1 MLQLLFITAY
11 DMCRF
16 LSHLR
21 TFLPARTII
30 RDVPENGA
38 YDTLFE
44 YIISVP
50 NLFKTMSYPTGV
62 GQNNEI
68 KRFFQEYEMPRT
80 PRPPVVPDAGILSCR
95 QMLTAA
101 LGMALG
107 MGPGMAAGNDN
118 VPATSTTAPATSHT
132 TSQPAAPKVERM
144 TVTSQHVVGT
154 QPGGGLIRE
163 EDAAKS
169 VSTIGTDFMRKQAP
183 SATAFDMVSL
193 LPGANVS
200 SSDPLGF
207 SPQTNISVR
216 GLGGD
221 SLGYVLEG
229 MPLNDIAYYN
239 GYPGQFADT
248 ENYQSVS
255 LEQGSA
261 DLDSPVLN
269 AAGGLMNLSFRDP
282 STRAG
287 GYADVSYGSY
297 NTNRQFL
304 RLETGQIGHTG
315 IRGFV
320 SYSHGYTDNWRG
332 PGHDERQHIDFK
344 FLREWGAGN
353 RVSVLGTWN
362 TMVASYYPPVD
373 KADWQAEGP
382 HGAANNLAATYNPND
397 AAGGTD
403 YWALYRQPE
412 RIFYVAAPAR
422 LTLADRLHLKLTP
435 YAQWSYGNDPGGT
448 TMGETGMF
456 SGASPAGVPDADAV
470 VRANWTQTSYRSG
483 FNAALDWQVA
493 NHDLVFGYW
502 YDYSDDSEHQPFT
515 AVNGSGYAPDIWVDR
530 ISRTVLLPDGQQLD
544 AGSYHMISQTN
555 ALYVGDRM
563 HFLKHRLM
571 VDVGFKEVMLDR
583 HGTTTSAGVQT
594 AAGSNAATPLPRIA
608 IRYRITPR
616 HMVFFNTTTNF
627 RTPDESALFGGVTAS
642 GITTQLKNEYSV
654 SEELGY
660 RYSGNLIIG
669 SLTLFNYDFTNRE
682 IQTLLNVNGAQ
693 VDSTINGGGQTSRG
707 VDVEIGLKPWHHFA
721 PYLSGEYL
729 HATIDSDIPS
739 TSGMLATRGK
749 TAVESPTLQA
759 SAGLSYDDGHFFGI
773 ASVHY
778 TGRQYSTFMNDERM
792 PDHTT
797 GNLAIGYRM
806 DDHAFLSHP
815 EFRMNFVNITN
826 QHYLS
831 GVATPT
837 LTAADGPQYY
847 VGGGLAVL
855 FTAASGF

>member
-1 MLQLLFITAY
+1 M
-11 DMCRF
+11 
-16 LSHLR
+16 
-21 TFLPARTII
+21 
-30 RDVPENGA
+30 
-38 YDTLFE
+38 
-44 YIISVP
+44 
-50 NLFKTMSYPTGV
+50 
-62 GQNNEI
+62 
-68 KRFFQEYEMPRT
+68 
-80 PRPPVVPDAGILSCR
+80 PRPPSRPVVFPAPSTGRLNVLTVALST
-95 QMLTAA
+95 L
-101 LGMALG
+101 LGL
-107 MGPGMAAGNDN
+107 GPGMAAADDATTTPAAAKPPRP
-118 VPATSTTAPATSHT
+118 PATG
-132 TSQPAAPKVERM
+132 KVERL
-144 TVTSQHVVGT
+144 TVTSQRVVGT
-154 QPGGGLIRE
+154 EPGGGLIRV

-255 LEQGSA
+255 LAQGSA

-269 AAGGLMNLSFRDP
+269 AAGGLMSMTFRDP
-282 STRAG
+282 SMRAG

-344 FLREWGAGN
+344 FLREWGQGN
-353 RVSVLGTWN
+353 RVSLIGTWN

-373 KADWQAEGP
+373 KSDWQAQGV
-382 HGAANNLAATYNPND
+382 HGAANNLAATYNPNN

-412 RIFYVAAPAR
+412 RIAYLAAPAR
-422 LTLADRLHLKLTP
+422 FMLARGLHLKVTP

-448 TMGETGMF
+448 TLGD
-456 SGASPAGVPDADAV
+456 AGLAGGADAATV
-470 VRANWTQTSYRSG
+470 VRSNWTQTSYRSG
-483 FNAALDWQVA
+483 FNATLDWQLG

-515 AVNGSGYAPDIWVDR
+515 AVNAQGYAPDIWVDR
-530 ISRTVLLPDGQQLD
+530 ISRTLLDASGQQVD

-555 ALYVGDRM
+555 ALYIGDRM
-563 HFLKHRLM
+563 HFLHKKLM

-583 HGTTTSAGVQT
+583 TGTTTSGGVQT
-594 AAGSNAATPLPRIA
+594 AAGSNSATPLPRIS
-608 IRYRITPR
+608 IRYQITPR

-660 RYSGNLIIG
+660 RYNGDLIVG

-721 PYLSGEYL
+721 PYLSGECL

-739 TSGMLATRGK
+739 ATGTLATRGK

-759 SAGLSYDDGHFFGI
+759 SAGLSYDDGHFFGL

-815 EFRMNFVNITN
+815 EFRMNFINITN

-837 LTAADGPQYY
+837 LTKADGPQYY

-855 FTAASGF
+855 FTAATGF

>member
-1 MLQLLFITAY
+1 
-11 DMCRF
+11 
-16 LSHLR
+16 
-21 TFLPARTII
+21 
-30 RDVPENGA
+30 
-38 YDTLFE
+38 
-44 YIISVP
+44 
-50 NLFKTMSYPTGV
+50 
-62 GQNNEI
+62 
-68 KRFFQEYEMPRT
+68 MPRV
-80 PRPPVVPDAGILSCR
+80 PRPHIVSDPAPVSYR
-95 QMLTAA
+95 RMLTIA
-101 LGMALG
+101 LGTMLG

-118 VPATSTTAPATSHT
+118 TPSATPATTPARGTAARA
-132 TSQPAAPKVERM
+132 PAAPTERM
-144 TVTSQHVVGT
+144 TVTSRHVVGT
-154 QPGGGLIRE
+154 QPGGGLIRA

-200 SSDPLGF
+200 SSDALGF
-207 SPQTNISVR
+207 SPQTNITVR

-255 LEQGSA
+255 LAQGTA

-269 AAGGLMNLSFRDP
+269 AAGGLMSMSLRDP
-282 STRAG
+282 SMRAG

-304 RLETGQIGHTG
+304 RLDTGQIGHTG

-373 KADWQAEGP
+373 KTDWQAQGP

-403 YWALYRQPE
+403 YWQLYRQPE
-412 RIFYVAAPAR
+412 RIAYIAAPAR
-422 LTLADRLHLKLTP
+422 FTLADSVHLKVTP
-435 YAQWSYGNDPGGT
+435 YAQWSYGNAPSGT
-448 TMGETGMF
+448 TMGESGLCDGTG
-456 SGASPAGVPDADAV
+456 GCDENAV

-483 FNAALDWQVA
+483 FNAALDWQLG
-493 NHDLVFGYW
+493 NHDLVVGYW

-515 AVNGSGYAPDIWVDR
+515 AVNAQGYAADIWVDR
-530 ISRTVLLPDGQQLD
+530 ISRTLLQPDGQQVD

-555 ALYVGDRM
+555 ALYAGDRM
-563 HFLKHRLM
+563 HFLGHRLM
-571 VDVGFKEVMLDR
+571 VDVGFREVMLDR
-583 HGTTTSAGVQT
+583 HGTTTSDGVQT
-594 AAGSNAATPLPRIA
+594 TAGSNSATPLPRIA
-608 IRYRITPR
+608 IRYRISPR

-627 RTPDESALFGGVTAS
+627 RTPDETALFGGVTDTGVA
-642 GITTQLKNEYSV
+642 TQLKNEYSV

-660 RYSGNLIIG
+660 RYSGNLIVG

-682 IQTLLNVNGAQ
+682 IQTQIGQ

-739 TSGMLATRGK
+739 AGGMLATRGR

-759 SAGLSYDDGHFFGI
+759 SAGLSYDDGHIFGM
-773 ASVHY
+773 ASIHY

-797 GNLAIGYRM
+797 SNLAIGYRM
-806 DDHAFLSHP
+806 DDHAIFSHP
-815 EFRMNFVNITN
+815 EFRMNFNNITN

-837 LTAADGPQYY
+837 LTKVDGPQYY

-855 FTAASGF
+855 FTASTGF

>member
-1 MLQLLFITAY
+1 
-11 DMCRF
+11 
-16 LSHLR
+16 
-21 TFLPARTII
+21 
-30 RDVPENGA
+30 
-38 YDTLFE
+38 
-44 YIISVP
+44 
-50 NLFKTMSYPTGV
+50 
-62 GQNNEI
+62 
-68 KRFFQEYEMPRT
+68 MPRV
-80 PRPPVVPDAGILSCR
+80 PRPHIVSDPAPVSYR
-95 QMLTAA
+95 RMLTIA
-101 LGMALG
+101 LGTMLG

-118 VPATSTTAPATSHT
+118 TPSATPATTPTRGTAARA
-132 TSQPAAPKVERM
+132 PAAPTERM
-144 TVTSQHVVGT
+144 TVTSRHVVGT
-154 QPGGGLIRE
+154 QPGGGLIRT

-200 SSDPLGF
+200 SSDALGF
-207 SPQTNISVR
+207 SPQTNITVR

-255 LEQGSA
+255 LAQGTA

-269 AAGGLMNLSFRDP
+269 AAGGLMSMSLRDP
-282 STRAG
+282 SMRAG

-304 RLETGQIGHTG
+304 RLDTGQIGHTG

-373 KADWQAEGP
+373 KADWQAQGP

-403 YWALYRQPE
+403 YWQLYRQPE
-412 RIFYVAAPAR
+412 RIAYIAAPAR
-422 LTLADRLHLKLTP
+422 FTLADSVLLKVTP
-435 YAQWSYGNDPGGT
+435 YAQWSYGNAPSGT
-448 TMGETGMF
+448 TMGESGLCDGTG
-456 SGASPAGVPDADAV
+456 GCDENAV

-483 FNAALDWQVA
+483 FNAALDWQLG
-493 NHDLVFGYW
+493 NHDLVVGYW

-515 AVNGSGYAPDIWVDR
+515 AVNAQGYAADIWVDR
-530 ISRTVLLPDGQQLD
+530 ISRTLLQPDGQQVD

-555 ALYVGDRM
+555 ALYAGDRM
-563 HFLKHRLM
+563 HFLGHRLM
-571 VDVGFKEVMLDR
+571 VDVGFREVMLDR
-583 HGTTTSAGVQT
+583 HGTTTSDGVQT
-594 AAGSNAATPLPRIA
+594 TAGSNSATPLPRIA
-608 IRYRITPR
+608 IRYRISPR

-627 RTPDESALFGGVTAS
+627 RTPDETALFGGVTDTGVA
-642 GITTQLKNEYSV
+642 TQLKNEYSV

-660 RYSGNLIIG
+660 RYSGNLVVG

-682 IQTLLNVNGAQ
+682 IQTQIGQ

-739 TSGMLATRGK
+739 AGGMLATRGR

-759 SAGLSYDDGHFFGI
+759 SAGLSYDDGHIFGM
-773 ASVHY
+773 ASIHY

-806 DDHAFLSHP
+806 DDHAVFSHP
-815 EFRMNFVNITN
+815 EFRMNFNNITN

-837 LTAADGPQYY
+837 LTKVDGPQYY

-855 FTAASGF
+855 FTASTGF

>member
-1 MLQLLFITAY
+1 MPHAPY
-11 DMCRF
+11 CPDAPPVCP
-16 LSHLR
+16 LSYRLA
-21 TFLPARTII
+21 LGVALGALMGMGSGPARAAAASGTSAP
-30 RDVPENGA
+30 VPS
-38 YDTLFE
+38 TH
-44 YIISVP
+44 P
-50 NLFKTMSYPTGV
+50 RQGV
-62 GQNNEI
+62 
-68 KRFFQEYEMPRT
+68 
-80 PRPPVVPDAGILSCR
+80 
-95 QMLTAA
+95 
-101 LGMALG
+101 
-107 MGPGMAAGNDN
+107 
-118 VPATSTTAPATSHT
+118 TAP
-132 TSQPAAPKVERM
+132 QPGVETL

-163 EDAAKS
+163 EDAPKS

-193 LPGANVS
+193 LPGANVA
-200 SSDPLGF
+200 SSDALGF
-207 SPQTNISVR
+207 SPQTNITVR

-221 SLGYVLEG
+221 SIGYLLEG

-255 LEQGSA
+255 LAQGSA
-261 DLDSPVLN
+261 DLDAPVLN
-269 AAGGLMNLSFRDP
+269 AAGGLMDMTFRDP
-282 STRAG
+282 SLRAG

-304 RLETGQIGHTG
+304 RLETGQIGNTG
-315 IRGFV
+315 LRGFV

-344 FLREWGAGN
+344 FLREWGDGN
-353 RVSVLGTWN
+353 RVSLIGTWN
-362 TMVASYYPPVD
+362 TMVASYYPTVD
-373 KADWQAEGP
+373 KADWQAQGP
-382 HGAANNLAATYNPND
+382 HGVANNLAATYNPNN

-403 YWALYRQPE
+403 YWELYRQPE
-412 RIFYVAAPAR
+412 RIAYMAAPAR
-422 LTLADRLHLKLTP
+422 FTLARGLHLKVTP
-435 YAQWSYGNDPGGT
+435 YAQWSYGNAPSGT
-448 TMGETGMF
+448 TMGDAGLCEG
-456 SGASPAGVPDADAV
+456 SGGCDADAV
-470 VRANWTQTSYRSG
+470 VRANWTQASYRSG
-483 FNAALDWQVA
+483 FNTTLDWQLG

-515 AVNGSGYAPDIWVDR
+515 AVNAQGHAADIWVDR
-530 ISRTVLLPDGQQLD
+530 ISRTLLEADGQQVD

-555 ALYVGDRM
+555 ALYIGDRM
-563 HFLKHRLM
+563 HFLRRRLM

-594 AAGSNAATPLPRIA
+594 GAGSNSATPLPRIA
-608 IRYRITPR
+608 IRYAITPH

-627 RTPDESALFGGVTAS
+627 RTPDETALFGGVTAS
-642 GITTQLKNEYSV
+642 GIATQLKNEYSV

-660 RYSGNLIIG
+660 RYNGNLLVG

-682 IQTLLNVNGAQ
+682 IQTQIGQ
-693 VDSTINGGGQTSRG
+693 IESTINGGGQTSRG
-707 VDVEIGLKPWHHFA
+707 VDVEIGMKPWHHWA
-721 PYLSGEYL
+721 PYVSGEYL
-729 HATIDSDIPS
+729 HATIDSDIPDG
-739 TSGMLATRGK
+739 SGLLATRGR
-749 TAVESPTLQA
+749 TAVESPRLQA
-759 SAGLSYDDGHFFGI
+759 SAGLSYDDGHFFGM
-773 ASVHY
+773 ASIHY

-815 EFRMNFVNITN
+815 EFRMNFNNITN

-855 FTAASGF
+855 FTAATGF

>member
-1 MLQLLFITAY
+1 
-11 DMCRF
+11 
-16 LSHLR
+16 
-21 TFLPARTII
+21 
-30 RDVPENGA
+30 
-38 YDTLFE
+38 
-44 YIISVP
+44 
-50 NLFKTMSYPTGV
+50 
-62 GQNNEI
+62 
-68 KRFFQEYEMPRT
+68 MPRV
-80 PRPPVVPDAGILSCR
+80 PRPHIVSDPAPVSYR
-95 QMLTAA
+95 RMLTIA
-101 LGMALG
+101 LGTMLG

-118 VPATSTTAPATSHT
+118 TPSATPVTTPARGTAARA
-132 TSQPAAPKVERM
+132 PAAPTERM
-144 TVTSQHVVGT
+144 TVTSRHVVGT
-154 QPGGGLIRE
+154 QPGGGLIRA

-200 SSDPLGF
+200 SSDALGF
-207 SPQTNISVR
+207 SPQTNITVR

-255 LEQGSA
+255 LAQGTA

-269 AAGGLMNLSFRDP
+269 AAGGLMSMSLRDP
-282 STRAG
+282 SMRAG

-304 RLETGQIGHTG
+304 RLDTGQIGHTG

-373 KADWQAEGP
+373 KADWQAQGP

-403 YWALYRQPE
+403 YWQLYRQPE
-412 RIFYVAAPAR
+412 RIAYIAAPAR
-422 LTLADRLHLKLTP
+422 FTLADSVHLKVTP
-435 YAQWSYGNDPGGT
+435 YAQWSYGNAPSGT
-448 TMGETGMF
+448 TMGE
-456 SGASPAGVPDADAV
+456 SGLCDGTDGCDENAV

-483 FNAALDWQVA
+483 FNAALDWQLG
-493 NHDLVFGYW
+493 NHDLVVGYW

-515 AVNGSGYAPDIWVDR
+515 AVNAQGYAADIWVDR
-530 ISRTVLLPDGQQLD
+530 ISRTLLQPDGQQVD

-555 ALYVGDRM
+555 ALYAGDRM
-563 HFLKHRLM
+563 HFLGHRLM
-571 VDVGFKEVMLDR
+571 VDVGFREVMLDR
-583 HGTTTSAGVQT
+583 HGTTTSDGVQT
-594 AAGSNAATPLPRIA
+594 TAGSNSATPLPRIA
-608 IRYRITPR
+608 IRYRISPR

-627 RTPDESALFGGVTAS
+627 RTPDETALFGGVTDTGVA
-642 GITTQLKNEYSV
+642 TQLKNEYSV

-660 RYSGNLIIG
+660 RYSGNLIVG

-682 IQTLLNVNGAQ
+682 IQTQIGQ

-739 TSGMLATRGK
+739 AGGMLATRGR

-759 SAGLSYDDGHFFGI
+759 SAGLSYDDGHIFGM
-773 ASVHY
+773 ASIHY

-806 DDHAFLSHP
+806 DDHAVFSHP
-815 EFRMNFVNITN
+815 EFRMNFNNITN

-837 LTAADGPQYY
+837 LTKVDGPQYY

-855 FTAASGF
+855 FTASTGF